1 MAEAAGRPPRL
12 HRPPAEQA
20 VAIEH
25 ALRQV
30 PCPFVGPLRFAIRQ
44 VGPDPSEA
52 AADDPWA
59 TGDGPEATG
68 EDPEAAEEDPRR
80 LVAAPA
86 EADLA
91 VAVELPQLTG
101 AGPGELRDAL
111 AGLLAALGTE
121 PPAGEVFLDR
131 AGWWVSAGGAEWFA
145 TVHADSYPDRHS
157 RHWPRPGA
165 IVVLVPRL
173 AFDSGFPAGVPDA
186 TRQAIRSA
194 FARRGVRYPV
204 GGGAIA
210 NG

>member
-1 MAEAAGRPPRL
+1 LPAARSVAEAPGSPLRL
-12 HRPPAEQA
+12 HRPPAEEA
-20 VAIEH
+20 AAIEA

-44 VGPDPSEA
+44 
-52 AADDPWA
+52 ADRSA
-59 TGDGPEATG
+59 TTG
-68 EDPEAAEEDPRR
+68 EDPRQ
-80 LVAAPA
+80 LVAGPVG
-86 EADLA
+86 ADLA
-91 VAVELPQLTG
+91 LAVELPQLTG
-101 AGPGELRDAL
+101 ARPVELRNAL
-111 AGLLAALGTE
+111 TELVAAFGTGM
-121 PPAGEVFLDR
+121 PPGGPFLDR
-131 AGWWVSAGGAEWFA
+131 AGWWVPAGGTEWFA

-173 AFDSGFPAGVPDA
+173 AFDSGFPSGVPDA

-194 FARRGVRYPV
+194 FVRKGVRYPV